1 MDRVERKI
9 WLSEII
15 VRKLIAEETLSQ
27 DESEQLREWL
37 ESSEKNKEFYER
49 MFLQKELRDYEDIV
63 SLYDQERGWREVNVR
78 LRPVRK
84 MRRRLWTGVA
94 ASVAFVLAAG
104 VWLYWAKEPEPRQE
118 VTVRISQIEPGKRQ
132 AVLHLASGEQIRLE
146 EKDTTLLTG
155 YSDIR
160 VDKGQIEYG
169 VRETDT
175 AEVYNMI
182 TVPRGGVYSLVL
194 SDGSTVY
201 LNSESALRYPVK
213 FQGGTRKVQ
222 LQGEA
227 YFDVAADASRPFVVQ
242 SGNMRVRVLGTQFN
256 VSAYPESMEY
266 QTTLVEGKV
275 EVGVRGMKGSRI
287 LQPGTQAVWDK
298 KEGRMFVRGVAAE
311 ALAQWRD
318 GIIVMNGEKL
328 DNVMRALC
336 RWYDVRY
343 EYQDSLKENYTFTG
357 RINRNEYLNDV
368 LKTLTL
374 MGGPQFEIRDSVI
387 YIKNRK

>member
-1 MDRVERKI
+1 
-9 WLSEII
+9 
-15 VRKLIAEETLSQ
+15 
-27 DESEQLREWL
+27 
-37 ESSEKNKEFYER
+37 
-49 MFLQKELRDYEDIV
+49 
-63 SLYDQERGWREVNVR
+63 
-78 LRPVRK
+78 
-84 MRRRLWTGVA
+84 
-94 ASVAFVLAAG
+94 
-104 VWLYWAKEPEPRQE
+104 
-118 VTVRISQIEPGKRQ
+118 
-132 AVLHLASGEQIRLE
+132 
-146 EKDTTLLTG
+146 
-155 YSDIR
+155 
-160 VDKGQIEYG
+160 
-169 VRETDT
+169 
-175 AEVYNMI
+175 
-182 TVPRGGVYSLVL
+182 
-194 SDGSTVY
+194 
-201 LNSESALRYPVK
+201 
-213 FQGGTRKVQ
+213 
-222 LQGEA
+222 
-227 YFDVAADASRPFVVQ
+227 
-242 SGNMRVRVLGTQFN
+242 MRVRVLGTQFN

-298 KEGRMFVRGVAAE
+298 KEGRMFVREVAAE

>member
-213 FQGGTRKVQ
+213 FQGGTRKV
-222 LQGEA
+222 
-227 YFDVAADASRPFVVQ
+227 
-242 SGNMRVRVLGTQFN
+242 
-256 VSAYPESMEY
+256 
-266 QTTLVEGKV
+266 
-275 EVGVRGMKGSRI
+275 
-287 LQPGTQAVWDK
+287 
-298 KEGRMFVRGVAAE
+298 
-311 ALAQWRD
+311 
-318 GIIVMNGEKL
+318 
-328 DNVMRALC
+328 
-336 RWYDVRY
+336 
-343 EYQDSLKENYTFTG
+343 
-357 RINRNEYLNDV
+357 
-368 LKTLTL
+368 
-374 MGGPQFEIRDSVI
+374 
-387 YIKNRK
+387 

>member
-1 MDRVERKI
+1 
-9 WLSEII
+9 
-15 VRKLIAEETLSQ
+15 
-27 DESEQLREWL
+27 
-37 ESSEKNKEFYER
+37 
-49 MFLQKELRDYEDIV
+49 
-63 SLYDQERGWREVNVR
+63 
-78 LRPVRK
+78 

-298 KEGRMFVRGVAAE
+298 KEGRMFVREVAAE

>member
-1 MDRVERKI
+1 M
-9 WLSEII
+9 
-15 VRKLIAEETLSQ
+15 
-27 DESEQLREWL
+27 
-37 ESSEKNKEFYER
+37 
-49 MFLQKELRDYEDIV
+49 
-63 SLYDQERGWREVNVR
+63 
-78 LRPVRK
+78 
-84 MRRRLWTGVA
+84 
-94 ASVAFVLAAG
+94 AFVLAAG

-298 KEGRMFVRGVAAE
+298 KEGRMFVREVAAE